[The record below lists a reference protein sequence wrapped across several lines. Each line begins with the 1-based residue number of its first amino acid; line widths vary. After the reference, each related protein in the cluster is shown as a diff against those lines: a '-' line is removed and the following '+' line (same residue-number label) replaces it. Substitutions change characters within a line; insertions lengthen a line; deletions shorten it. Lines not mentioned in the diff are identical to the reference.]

1 MRLIAAVGPGFDGW
15 ACRTPFKFMDM
26 YFLGLLLLLLLGD
39 WHLLVRY
46 CLLMLAL
53 TVVGVLVSVSV
64 GYWLSV

>member
-1 MRLIAAVGPGFDGW
+1 MGPGFDGW
-15 ACRTPFKFMDM
+15 ACRTPLKFMDM

>member
-1 MRLIAAVGPGFDGW
+1 MGSGSRLR
-15 ACRTPFKFMDM
+15 CSLTPFKFMDM
-26 YFLGLLLLLLLGD
+26 YLLGLLLVVLLGD